1 VADGRAIREVAV
13 PAGCTIVSVRRS
25 GEVIIPS
32 GDTVLRVGDI
42 VTVFSRTAARRLFA
56 ERLRVGSE

>member
-1 VADGRAIREVAV
+1 
-13 PAGCTIVSVRRS
+13 
-25 GEVIIPS
+25 VIIPS

-56 ERLRVGSE
+56 ERLKVGSVKNQESRTKN